1 MCPEWRAV
9 CITLYSSVK
18 PAPHGASGTADITHS
33 SSHPIVWSFLQLPR
47 SPGETD
53 SDWLCQPLIVSHFLP
68 LQSLETVSYRRS
80 CHPYCPCRRS
90 HRPRT
95 MGSVAHCGG
104 VGSAS
109 RTETLSQLTRLLVS
123 LLVRPQAMLLVPDTF
138 EYSSLSPS
146 LLFSHMVSQTPS
158 SRFSRTDSFG
168 MLPIFVSVPGWPQL
182 PSQHGT

>member
-1 MCPEWRAV
+1 M

-123 LLVRPQAMLLVPDTF
+123 LLVRPQAMLLVP
-138 EYSSLSPS
+138 SNLSH
-146 LLFSHMVSQTPS
+146 LLPHYPLEI
-158 SRFSRTDSFG
+158 R
-168 MLPIFVSVPGWPQL
+168 
-182 PSQHGT
+182 H

>member
-1 MCPEWRAV
+1 MYYPVLLGE
-9 CITLYSSVK
+9 
-18 PAPHGASGTADITHS
+18 ASASQSLWDCRHHTQQF
-33 SSHPIVWSFLQLPR
+33 SSHCMVLLTAPQEPR
-47 SPGETD
+47 RDRD

-95 MGSVAHCGG
+95 MGSIAYCGG

-146 LLFSHMVSQTPS
+146 LLLFSHMVSQTPS

-168 MLPIFVSVPGWPQL
+168 MLPIPVSVPG
-182 PSQHGT
+182 

>member
-1 MCPEWRAV
+1 M
-9 CITLYSSVK
+9 T
-18 PAPHGASGTADITHS
+18 PAPHGASGTTDITRS

-47 SPGETD
+47 SPRETETPIG
-53 SDWLCQPLIVSHFLP
+53 SASHLLFPTFSP
-68 LQSLETVSYRRS
+68 LQSLETVSYSRS
-80 CHPYCPCRRS
+80 CPPYCPCRRS

-95 MGSVAHCGG
+95 LGSSAHCGG

-123 LLVRPQAMLLVPDTF
+123 LLLRPQAMLLVPDTF

-146 LLFSHMVSQTPS
+146 LLLFSHMVSQTPS

-168 MLPIFVSVPGWPQL
+168 ILPIPVSVPG
-182 PSQHGT
+182 